1 MAISIDKVEYTP
13 DPIVAGK
20 KVKAT
25 FKVSADAGVASVKL
39 YTPDYRTLEAH
50 SEGNDGV
57 YTLETEAPYDAP
69 PGIYDVTVVV
79 TDKNGEVLRK
89 SYSVRVG

>member
-25 FKVSADAGVASVKL
+25 FKVTADAGVASVKL

-50 SEGNDGV
+50 SEGDV

-89 SYSVRVG
+89 SYPVRVG

>member
-13 DPIVAGK
+13 DPLVAGK

-25 FKVSADAGVASVKL
+25 FKVTAGADVASVKV
-39 YTPDYRTLEAH
+39 YTPDYRILEAH
-50 SEGNDGV
+50 AEGDV
-57 YTLETEAPYDAP
+57 HTLETDVPYDAP

-79 TDKNGEVLRK
+79 TDKNGEILRK
-89 SYSVRVG
+89 SYPVRVG